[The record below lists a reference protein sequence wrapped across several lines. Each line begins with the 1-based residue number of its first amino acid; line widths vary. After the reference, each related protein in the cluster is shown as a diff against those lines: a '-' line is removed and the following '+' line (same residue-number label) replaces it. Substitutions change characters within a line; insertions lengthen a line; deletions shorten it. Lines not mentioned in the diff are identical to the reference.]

1 MSDYSRYLVLRYPIT
16 KDDAEMLED
25 KLMESPFGKHRKGG
39 YFEVTGATDSN
50 YDYKYFLDFIIK
62 HTYGDE
68 CGDFGKIR
76 TLKESEVAEFA
87 ELFKML
93 IPDID
98 MTKVKV
104 IMVIIIKRENPMTK
118 VKVVDYCW
126 YNCCEPPAYYDEIDD
141 EFYHPLTLSEELKGD
156 IKQ

>member
-39 YFEVTGATDSN
+39 YFEITGATDSN
-50 YDYKYFLDFIIK
+50 YDYKYFLDFVVK

-76 TLKESEVAEFA
+76 TLKESEVSEFA

-98 MTKVKV
+98 
-104 IMVIIIKRENPMTK
+104 MTK

-141 EFYHPLTLSEELKGD
+141 EFYRPLTLSAELKGD

>member
-16 KDDAEMLED
+16 KDEAEMLED
-25 KLMESPFGKHRKGG
+25 KLMKSPFGKHRKGG
-39 YFEVTGATDSN
+39 YFEITGATDFN
-50 YDYKYFLDFIIK
+50 YNCKYFLDFVIK
-62 HTYGDE
+62 HTYGDK

-76 TLKESEVAEFA
+76 TLKESEVSEFID
-87 ELFKML
+87 LFKTL

-98 MTKVKV
+98 
-104 IMVIIIKRENPMTK
+104 MTK

-141 EFYHPLTLSEELKGD
+141 EFYRPLTLSAEVKGD

>member
-16 KDDAEMLED
+16 KDDAEILED

-50 YDYKYFLDFIIK
+50 YEYKYFLDFIVK

-68 CGDFGKIR
+68 RGDFGKIR
-76 TLKESEVAEFA
+76 TLKESELAEFT

-98 MTKVKV
+98 
-104 IMVIIIKRENPMTK
+104 MTK